1 MIINTLS
8 EDEKRKC
15 IEENIF
21 ENIFVEAGAG
31 AGKTTLIVRRIVNQI
46 RQGMKPEKL
55 VVITFTNKAAGELFE
70 RIEAA
75 FEKEEKNSTNPE
87 EKKAFQYALENIEKM
102 TISTIHSFC
111 FKLLRERCFDAML
124 PLDVTLLE
132 NDEAVKRQKKFIL
145 KWMANLEKS
154 QIEEIKEAV
163 FYCSGK
169 EYYKTEFE
177 NIFLSICEKPEDV
190 QVFCPDEKELLPIKQ
205 EVEQLLLK
213 KEAVWK
219 DIINDMQEFVTEFC
233 DYVERRTG
241 ESVDNEFLKKHIYAQ
256 YNSLIWFDEN
266 KLRNDIGKKGDLLKL
281 IYAEDELKVY
291 KGKDLC
297 DEMTEWCAVWVKS
310 HLLNIKPNNY
320 EQYAKLQETIVKK
333 AKTYAYYVL
342 TKYALSASLD
352 YKKTL
357 DGHTLSNDELLQR
370 TKTLVCSSK
379 EAVQYFARKYDCI
392 YVDEF
397 QDTDHIQADL
407 IWEIAC
413 GGTNELRD
421 GALFIVGDPKQAIYR
436 FRGGEPEVYYD
447 IKKRMCDMS
456 EAVVYELDNNYRS
469 NEEIISWVNDQFKG
483 PLTGDKIV
491 YRDMVCKA
499 KELPEETKDPVLQP
513 IKGVYR
519 LEKGIEK
526 KEDEAN
532 VLAEFIFKLVQG
544 NYGIY
549 ETERK
554 ADDTRVR
561 RLRKIKYSDFL
572 LLCRDKND
580 MKDYLE
586 KLEGLGIPV
595 EIAGETKVQNNMVLN
610 GFVKLFCYLQSPY
623 DEKAKKGAGHIVAPG
638 EVLEAEQEEKIRL
651 KELRENT
658 KGMNAYALAMYLLN
672 HMEYVLPLGVILT
685 KIQMVSVQAK
695 LRQMVESVF
704 ESAKGNPIE
713 LSETFKKYLET
724 GIERELPLFYNRD
737 AVQFMNLHKAKGL
750 EGAITILMNRK
761 EDKQYV
767 SSYKTSKKNAE
778 GKYDYYGTAKLG
790 DPFFVIGVDGYD
802 FNRETEKIKILSE
815 AEETAEKIR
824 LDYVA
829 ATRAKEVLVVM
840 KELKEPAV
848 FSKYAV
854 PESNSLDFVLNTEFE
869 NSMENEEEQVSDY
882 VFQNDTISDEM
893 YEKTYIK
900 ISPSDLEGSVEDE
913 EEETVPDKN
922 YVVERR
928 PRGNV
933 FGTTMHRSFELL
945 VQNFKEESL
954 SIEECVCRAVIENIE
969 DLVEEGKKRYI
980 RDKED
985 PEEYPNIV
993 KEYLVKA
1000 LTDFYE
1006 DKDIR
1011 ELLLS
1016 AKEIYTELPF
1026 SYYTSKEEDKELFES
1041 LDKHLKKHKIEIGSN
1056 QPVWINGT
1064 ADLVLLFENGDI
1076 WIIDYKSDTKK
1087 VASLDVFEDTLQKK
1101 YEGQLTLYQHSMSRI
1116 FGVQKDRI
1124 ETRLYHLY

>member
-1 MIINTLS
+1 MIIQTLS
-8 EDEKRKC
+8 EDEKRKS
-15 IEENIF
+15 IENEIHK
-21 ENIFVEAGAG
+21 NIFVEAGAG
-31 AGKTTLIVRRIVNQI
+31 AGKTTLIVKRIVNQI
-46 RQGMKPEKL
+46 RQGIKPEKL

-75 FEKEEKNSTNPE
+75 FEKEEKNSTNPQ

-111 FKLLRERCFDAML
+111 FKLLRERSFDAML

-132 NDEAVKRQKKFIL
+132 NDEAIKRQKKFIS
-145 KWMANLEKS
+145 KWMANLKRS
-154 QIEEIKEAV
+154 QIDEIKEAISYCTEKEFYKSELENV
-163 FYCSGK
+163 FCS
-169 EYYKTEFE
+169 
-177 NIFLSICEKPEDV
+177 LCEKPEDV
-190 QVFCPDEKELLPIKQ
+190 QVFCPDENALLPIKQ
-205 EVEQLLLK
+205 EIKQLLQK

-219 DIINDMQEFVTEFC
+219 DIIKDMEEFLEDFLN
-233 DYVERRTG
+233 YVEQRIG
-241 ESVDNEFLKKHIYAQ
+241 ESVDDEFLKKHIYAE

-266 KLRNDIGKKGDLLKL
+266 KLRHDIGKKGDLLRK
-281 IYAEDELKVY
+281 IYAHEELKIY
-291 KGKDLC
+291 KGKELC
-297 DEMTEWCAVWVKS
+297 DEMIEFCDVWVAGN
-310 HLLNIKPNNY
+310 LLDKNPDNY
-320 EQYAKLQETIVKK
+320 SQYVDLQTTIIKK

-342 TKYALSASLD
+342 TNYALSASSD

-370 TKTLVCSSK
+370 TKKLVCTSK
-379 EAVQYFARKYDCI
+379 EAVQYFARKYECI

-397 QDTDHIQADL
+397 QDTDHTQAEL
-407 IWEIAC
+407 IWEIAS
-413 GGTNELRD
+413 GGGDALRP
-421 GALFIVGDPKQAIYR
+421 GALFVVGDPKQAIYR

-456 EAVVYELDNNYRS
+456 EAVVFELDNNYRS

-483 PLTGDKIV
+483 PITGEKIV

-499 KELPEETKDPVLQP
+499 KELTEETVDSSLQP

-519 LEKGIEK
+519 LEQGIDK

-532 VLAEFIFKLVQG
+532 VLAEFILKLVQG

-549 ETERK
+549 ETAKK
-554 ADDTRVR
+554 AEDTYVR

-580 MKDYLE
+580 MKDYLQ
-586 KLEGLGIPV
+586 KMKNLGIPV

-704 ESAKGNPIE
+704 ESTKGNPIDLAE
-713 LSETFKKYLET
+713 AFKKYLET
-724 GIERELPLFYNRD
+724 SVERELPLFHNQD

-767 SSYKTSKKNAE
+767 SSYKTSEKEDE
-778 GKYDYYGTAKLG
+778 GKYVYYGTARLG
-790 DPFFVIGVDGYD
+790 DPFLGIGIDGYD
-802 FNRETEKIKILSE
+802 FNEKTETIKKFSE

-840 KELKEPAV
+840 KPLNDYAV

-854 PESNSLDFVLNTEFE
+854 PETNSLDYVLNTKVEDV
-869 NSMENEEEQVSDY
+869 EEETEDNITEFVPQKV
-882 VFQNDTISDEM
+882 VIPEEM

-980 RDKED
+980 RDKEN

-1006 DKDIR
+1006 DKDVR

-1026 SYYTSKEEDKELFES
+1026 SYYTSREEDKELFES

-1064 ADLVLLFENGDI
+1064 ADLVLLFESGDI